1 MRRAPKFLPR
11 GARGD
16 ARPGTGGTLRR
27 IRANHDHK
35 MTDSR
40 PVQPP
45 VSPSAQRPLS
55 ARLARLW
62 TYFSEYRLGW
72 VIAIGGTLVSALTEA
87 SVPALLKPL
96 LDEGFT
102 DGSLP
107 IWIVPVSIIGL
118 FALRGFAHFASQY
131 ALARIANEGMVKLR
145 RQLFERLLSAELSL
159 FGRQSA
165 SQLANTIV
173 YEVQTGTTMLVQS
186 LLNLGRDSFS
196 VVALMAYLLYL
207 NWSLTL
213 IVLVLVPIV
222 ALIMKTMSRRL
233 YRYTRLSQSTTDEL
247 AYVVE
252 ENVLAHR
259 MVRLHGAQGQQAAR
273 FDALSRTL
281 RGLSIKATSASAAAM
296 PLAQMAAAVALS
308 VVIGIALYQGQ
319 NSGGRD
325 ITVGGFVSFIG
336 AMLMLIQPLRRL
348 TDMVGPLTR
357 GLAAL
362 ERGLDLM
369 HQVQPEAGP
378 PAAAA
383 DAPTPRARGA
393 IALRGVSVAYADDAA
408 PALDG
413 VSLEVGAGETLALV
427 GPSGSGKTTLVN
439 LLPRFVWPS
448 AGQVL
453 LDGRE
458 LGAWPLAELRDVRL
472 RYRGED
478 EGHALDGVSLEIAP
492 GEIVAFVG
500 PSGSGKSTLI
510 NLLPR
515 FVLPTAGEV
524 RLDGHALAD
533 WRLASLR
540 AQFALVSQ
548 DVTMLN
554 DTVAAN
560 VALGA
565 ARIDRDRVQRC
576 LQDANLAAHI
586 GSLPQGIDTVLG
598 HNATQLSGGQRQR
611 LAIARALYKDAPV
624 LLLDEATSAL
634 DTESERLVQQAI
646 TRAMADR
653 TTLVIAHRL
662 STIEHAD
669 RIVVMER
676 GRIVEQGTH
685 AQLVAAGGLYA
696 RLHNSAKVAPGQAL

>member
-1 MRRAPKFLPR
+1 MN
-11 GARGD
+11 D
-16 ARPGTGGTLRR
+16 AR
-27 IRANHDHK
+27 I
-35 MTDSR
+35 
-40 PVQPP
+40 PP
-45 VSPSAQRPLS
+45 PASPAAQRPWG

-72 VIAIGGTLVSALTEA
+72 VLAIAGTLISALTEA

-102 DGSLP
+102 QGSLP
-107 IWIVPVSIIGL
+107 IWTVPLAIVGL
-118 FALRGFAHFASQY
+118 FALRGVAHFASQY

-145 RQLFERLLSAELSL
+145 RQLFDRLLNADLAL
-159 FGRQSA
+159 FSRQSA

-196 VVALMAYLLYL
+196 VLALMGYLLYL

-259 MVRLHGAQGQQAAR
+259 MVRLHGAQQQQAER
-273 FDALSRTL
+273 FHTLSRAL
-281 RGLSIKATSASAAAM
+281 RGVSIKATSASAAAM

-308 VVIGIALYQGQ
+308 VVIAIALQQGQ
-319 NSGGRD
+319 ASGGRGMS
-325 ITVGGFVSFIG
+325 VGGFVSFIG

-348 TDMVGPLTR
+348 TDVVGPVTR

-369 HQVQPEAGP
+369 DQVQPEVGP
-378 PAAAA
+378 PASA
-383 DAPTPRARGA
+383 TPPARARGEL
-393 IALRGVSVAYADDAA
+393 ALRDVSVTYADGAE
-408 PALDG
+408 PSLNAL
-413 VSLEVGAGETLALV
+413 SLDVGAGETVALV

-439 LLPRFVWPS
+439 LLPRFVRPDS
-448 AGQVL
+448 GQIL
-453 LDGRE
+453 LDGRDI
-458 LGAWPLAELRDVRL
+458 ADWPLPA
-472 RYRGED
+472 
-478 EGHALDGVSLEIAP
+478 
-492 GEIVAFVG
+492 
-500 PSGSGKSTLI
+500 
-510 NLLPR
+510 
-515 FVLPTAGEV
+515 
-524 RLDGHALAD
+524 
-533 WRLASLR
+533 LR

-565 ARIDRDRVQRC
+565 ASIDPERVQRC
-576 LQDANLAAHI
+576 LQDANLAAHVA
-586 GSLPQGIDTVLG
+586 SLPQGIDTVLG

-646 TRAMADR
+646 TRAMAGR

-676 GRIVEQGTH
+676 GRIVEQGSH
-685 AQLVAAGGLYA
+685 AQLMAAGGLYA
-696 RLHNSAKVAPGQAL
+696 RLHSHPGELSNE